1 MIASRYHNLMAV
13 IDPSTLR
20 MLIDR
25 LSRLSLADDWSDG
38 LNPTQRAALGYLA
51 RANRFSAAPSH
62 VAAYL
67 GATRGTISQ
76 TLHVLE
82 RKGLVRVTASA
93 TDRRTIRYHVT
104 PAGHAD
110 LARARAMDTAIAT
123 LGPEQGQALHDGLVP
138 LLRAMLAQNGGRS
151 FGMCHTCQHHRAS
164 AAGRFCALLTVDLTE
179 PEADALCHEH
189 TASAG

>member
-1 MIASRYHNLMAV
+1 
-13 IDPSTLR
+13 

-25 LSRLSLADDWSDG
+25 LSRLSQADGWSDG

-51 RANRFSAAPSH
+51 RANRFSCAPSH

-67 GATRGTISQ
+67 GATRGTVSQ

-82 RKGLVRVTASA
+82 RKGLVSVAASV

-110 LARARAMDTAIAT
+110 LARARVMDAAIAT
-123 LGPEQGQALHDGLVP
+123 LGPEQGQALQDGLVQ
-138 LLRAMLAQNGGRS
+138 LLRAMLVQNGGRS
-151 FGMCHTCQHHRAS
+151 FGMCRTCQHHQTS
-164 AAGRFCALLTVDLTE
+164 ARGRFCALLKVDLTE

-189 TASAG
+189 AAICG